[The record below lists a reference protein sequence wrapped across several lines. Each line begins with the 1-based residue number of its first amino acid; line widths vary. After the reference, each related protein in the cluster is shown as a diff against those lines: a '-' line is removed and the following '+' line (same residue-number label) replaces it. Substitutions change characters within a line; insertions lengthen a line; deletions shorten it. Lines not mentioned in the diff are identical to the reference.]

1 MRPGERTRRDAGGRG
16 AETSPP
22 SLARTSREARADGT
36 NLSMPQFHHP
46 DNGSQ
51 IDHITGL
58 NVLARTE

>member
-1 MRPGERTRRDAGGRG
+1 MLGGGGLKPPLYHRQK
-16 AETSPP
+16 ADP

-36 NLSMPQFHHP
+36 NLSTPQFRHP